1 VFSELRLAKTYEIC
15 GQCGTF
21 VLGRRYFCCGGG
33 ELGDMVADPQDYGA
47 KALACEQ
54 IAKKT
59 ADRTIRLQWEELAMQ
74 WHLMANQAARLLGE
88 APTPVDASN
97 GRT

>member
-1 VFSELRLAKTYEIC
+1 
-15 GQCGTF
+15 
-21 VLGRRYFCCGGG
+21 
-33 ELGDMVADPQDYGA
+33 MVADPQDYRA
-47 KALACEQ
+47 KALACEH

-88 APTPVDASN
+88 APTPVDAST
-97 GRT
+97 GRN